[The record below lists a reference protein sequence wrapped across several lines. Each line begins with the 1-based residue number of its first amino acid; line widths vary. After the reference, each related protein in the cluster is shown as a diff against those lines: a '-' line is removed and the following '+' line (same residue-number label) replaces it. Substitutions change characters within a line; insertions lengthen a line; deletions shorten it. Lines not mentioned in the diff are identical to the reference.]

1 MKTGICAMSN
11 RSAKIYPPIDN
22 DDVENLNGHIMFVA
36 DRLRDKLPKLLAHPY
51 FEFDIR
57 GLEMLRGKVLDIQF
71 EVDEAVKHLDEI
83 AKRK

>member
-1 MKTGICAMSN
+1 MNTMSK
-11 RSAKIYPPIDN
+11 RIGKIYPPIDD

-36 DRLRDKLPKLLAHPY
+36 DRLRDKLPKILSHPY

-57 GLEMLRGKVLDIQF
+57 GLDMLRGKVLDIQF
-71 EVDEAVKHLDEI
+71 EVNEAIKHLDEI